1 MKIKD
6 LSLLFVLGM
15 LTLCYVLVRLFSY
28 IVLENILGNKL
39 VHQAL
44 VFLVIVAFC
53 IVFAKYLVAFVGI

>member
-15 LTLCYVLVRLFSY
+15 LTLCYVLIRLFSY

-39 VHQAL
+39 VHKAL
-44 VFLVIVAFC
+44 VFLAIVAFC
-53 IVFAKYLVAFVGI
+53 IVFAKYLVAFVGV